1 MPSSPIGNNLPAS
14 VIMAGDG
21 LLPGP
26 TLPPSSPVAVIRDKP
41 LQLTE
46 EMCDARVIGGTP
58 PSGYVRLAESIPWSR
73 VTHFYRASKEK
84 GHDDAY
90 SEAAGRYVA
99 WIDCLYWDLY
109 QWKRRIVA
117 RVDSVLAP
125 FQHIPITAI
134 HTMPCE
140 QTGWEQDVLVLQD
153 GTRLFNVHVSSVVAD
168 IQPVP
173 STPTNQET
181 PTIRQSQ
188 SKHYPPD
195 KVKAWYLQW
204 VEGCKRKDFIPS
216 KEDDLK
222 NAKVAFPNIDR
233 EQVRD
238 ARRECA
244 FDQLNGRRRRRNVHD
259 DALLKNKLEAVL
271 KNATQSWPNKH
282 KRPPISAMVKELIRQ
297 GKAQGYDG
305 ETLRKILSGT
315 YRPAKRLRISTDW

>member
-1 MPSSPIGNNLPAS
+1 MCDAS
-14 VIMAGDG
+14 VIGD
-21 LLPGP
+21 
-26 TLPPSSPVAVIRDKP
+26 
-41 LQLTE
+41 
-46 EMCDARVIGGTP
+46 TP

-73 VTHFYRASKEK
+73 VTHFYRASKEN
-84 GHDDAY
+84 GYDDAY

-99 WIDCLYWDLY
+99 WIDCLYWNLY

-140 QTGWEQDVLVLQD
+140 QPGWEQDVLVLQD
-153 GTRLFNVHVSSVVAD
+153 GTRLYNVHVSDVVAD
-168 IQPVP
+168 I
-173 STPTNQET
+173 
-181 PTIRQSQ
+181 R
-188 SKHYPPD
+188 
-195 KVKAWYLQW
+195 
-204 VEGCKRKDFIPS
+204 CKRKDFIPS
-216 KEDDLK
+216 REDDLK

-259 DALLKNKLEAVL
+259 DALLKNKLETVL
-271 KNATQSWPNKH
+271 KNATQSWPNKQ
-282 KRPPISAMVKELIRQ
+282 KRPPISTMVKELIRQ

-315 YRPAKRLRISTDW
+315 YQSAKRLGISTDW